1 MSSTLPLVS
10 APITTRTADTL
21 RERVVLVTGATG
33 GVGRASALAC
43 ARAGATVVLLG
54 RNVRALE
61 KLYDEIEALA
71 APKPAIYPMDLAGA
85 AAKDYDDLAVAIER
99 DCGRLHGVI
108 HAASHFDT
116 LQPLAQQTPEEWSR
130 AQQVNVTAPFLLTRA
145 VLPLLGERESAAL
158 VFVLDDPQRIGKS
171 FWGGYGVSK
180 HALAGLVAILHEE
193 TDNSSIRVHALLP
206 GPMRTKFRRA
216 AYFGED
222 TMMHP
227 EPSVAGEA
235 ATYLLS
241 DAAVALRGKTLD
253 LRVLA
258 TTGET
263 IAALH

>member
-1 MSSTLPLVS
+1 MSLALPLIS
-10 APITTRTADTL
+10 ATTTSLTADAL

-33 GVGRASALAC
+33 GVGRASTIAC
-43 ARAGATVVLLG
+43 ARAGATLVLLG

-71 APKPAIYPMDLAGA
+71 VSKPAIYPLDLAGA
-85 AAKDYDDLAVAIER
+85 TASDYDDLAVAIER
-99 DCGRLHGVI
+99 DCGRLDGVI

-130 AQQVNVTAPFLLTRA
+130 TQQVNVTAPFLLTRA
-145 VLPLLGERESAAL
+145 VLPLLGERERAAL

-171 FWGGYGVSK
+171 FWGSYGISK
-180 HALAGLVAILHEE
+180 QALAGLVSILHEE
-193 TDNSSIRVHALLP
+193 TENSSIRVHTLLP

-227 EPSVAGEA
+227 EPTAAGVAA
-235 ATYLLS
+235 AFLLS
-241 DAAVALRGKTLD
+241 DTAVALRGKTLD
-253 LRVLA
+253 LRTPA
-258 TTGET
+258 ASGET
-263 IAALH
+263 ITALH